1 MRPRVIKKEGPTGLI
16 TTTTAARLHPENET
30 RLLSLTVTDTPE
42 QTRAVMLAQAD
53 DAEDDGVDY
62 ERWHAHQRW
71 LALGERR
78 VVVPFAKRLALEI
91 PTVAV
96 RLRRDFP
103 MLLSL
108 VRANALLHRELRGRD
123 DCGRIVANITDYATV
138 RELISDLFSEGI
150 EATVSEALRQ
160 TVETVERLAEDEV
173 SVAEIAKALK
183 LDRSSVS
190 RRVRVAIARGYLVKN
205 ETGRGRPAR
214 IALGDPMPSEIE
226 ILPHPAKLADWCT
239 DAAPQEGIAT
249 PSPLPITMSTS
260 RRSRYDGGRGQSPCR
275 DPALGWRCDAGWLRQ
290 AQAGRT
296 YGALA
301 RAGRESA
308 RG

>member
-96 RLRRDFP
+96 RLRRDFL

-123 DCGRIVANITDYATV
+123 ERGRIVANMTDYCHGSRTDL
-138 RELISDLFSEGI
+138 RLILG
-150 EATVSEALRQ
+150 RH
-160 TVETVERLAEDEV
+160 RGH
-173 SVAEIAKALK
+173 
-183 LDRSSVS
+183 
-190 RRVRVAIARGYLVKN
+190 RVRGVAPDRRNRRKV
-205 ETGRGRPAR
+205 GRG
-214 IALGDPMPSEIE
+214 
-226 ILPHPAKLADWCT
+226 
-239 DAAPQEGIAT
+239 
-249 PSPLPITMSTS
+249 
-260 RRSRYDGGRGQSPCR
+260 
-275 DPALGWRCDAGWLRQ
+275 
-290 AQAGRT
+290 
-296 YGALA
+296 
-301 RAGRESA
+301 
-308 RG
+308 